1 MQIVRTKEAMKE
13 AMEQRLVDK
22 AAAAQKFNMPVENAP
37 LPKKKA
43 KLPAA
48 AAVPTY
54 EQGQAASSSSR
65 SSSGY
70 GNGGPMS
77 DNTILRSLQEVVKS

>member
-1 MQIVRTKEAMKE
+1 MQTVRSKEA
-13 AMEQRLVDK
+13 AEQRLVDK
-22 AAAAQKFNMPVENAP
+22 AAAAKKYDMPVENAP
-37 LPKKKA
+37 LPKKKP
-43 KLPAA
+43 KLPVA

-54 EQGQAASSSSR
+54 EQGQAASS

-77 DNTILRSLQEVVKS
+77 DNTILRSL

>member
-1 MQIVRTKEAMKE
+1 MQIVRTKEAV
-13 AMEQRLVDK
+13 EQRLVDK
-22 AAAAQKFNMPVENAP
+22 AAAAQKYSMPAENAP

-54 EQGQAASSSSR
+54 EQGQAASSSS
-65 SSSGY
+65 SGY

-77 DNTILRSLQEVVKS
+77 DKDSCKEVFRKL

>member
-1 MQIVRTKEAMKE
+1 MQTVRTKEA
-13 AMEQRLVDK
+13 AEQRLVDK

-65 SSSGY
+65 SSSSGY
-70 GNGGPMS
+70 DNGGPMS
-77 DNTILRSLQEVVKS
+77 DKDLEVFRKL

>member
-22 AAAAQKFNMPVENAP
+22 AAAALKHNMPVENAP

-43 KLPAA
+43 KLPAAA

-77 DNTILRSLQEVVKS
+77 DNTILRSL

>member
-54 EQGQAASSSSR
+54 EQGQAASSSS
-65 SSSGY
+65 SSGY

-77 DNTILRSLQEVVKS
+77 DKDLEVFRKL

>member
-22 AAAAQKFNMPVENAP
+22 AAAALKHNMPIENAP

-43 KLPAA
+43 KLPARG

-77 DNTILRSLQEVVKS
+77 DNTILRSL